1 MSQFTMQKQA
11 HVRLIKLANA
21 AAVIRRT
28 RRQVKWASGTAPDTE
43 AAAPSGKAT
52 AVPTPAEPLSE
63 PVVPNSNTGEDTS
76 WLDWAK
82 TPAGIGTLAGVGIG
96 GALGASQ
103 FGLVGGLAGAAA
115 GGFVGNYAAPWFASK
130 EEDGPGGLYMPET
143 DFTNSYIP
151 FSPIVAQYDWSRKWD
166 AARGADAGQLPDSI
180 PLKEDASGAVANV
193 EEGAVL
199 MQPPNSNELQQVLL
213 GDVLTLESA
222 GWQRIQ

>member
-1 MSQFTMQKQA
+1 M
-11 HVRLIKLANA
+11 
-21 AAVIRRT
+21 
-28 RRQVKWASGTAPDTE
+28 
-43 AAAPSGKAT
+43 
-52 AVPTPAEPLSE
+52 
-63 PVVPNSNTGEDTS
+63 PNSDTGEDAS
-76 WLDWAK
+76 WFDWAK

-143 DFTNSYIP
+143 DFTNSYIA

-166 AARGADAGQLPDSI
+166 AARGADLSEIPNSI

-193 EEGAVL
+193 EEGGNTDAAA
-199 MQPPNSNELQQVLL
+199 EL
-213 GDVLTLESA
+213 
-222 GWQRIQ
+222 

>member
-43 AAAPSGKAT
+43 ATVPGGKAT
-52 AVPTPAEPLSE
+52 AAATSAEPPSE
-63 PVVPNSNTGEDTS
+63 PVVPNSDTGGDTS

-96 GALGASQ
+96 GVLGASQ
-103 FGLVGGLAGAAA
+103 FGPLGGLAGAAA
-115 GGFVGNYAAPWFASK
+115 GGFVGNYAAPWFTSED
-130 EEDGPGGLYMPET
+130 EEGLGGVYMPS
-143 DFTNSYIP
+143 DADPYRYP
-151 FSPIVAQYDWSRKWD
+151 WSPLITAQYDCSRKWD
-166 AARGADAGQLPDSI
+166 AARGADTGQLPDNIS
-180 PLKEDASGAVANV
+180 LEEDASGAVANV

-199 MQPPNSNELQQVLL
+199 MQPPNSNELQWIPP
-213 GDVLTLESA
+213 GDVPSLESA